1 MKKII
6 FIEGLP
12 NVGKTYLINKI
23 REMGIQ
29 NLKIVD
35 ELINPNIKNPF
46 TDKEDI
52 FLQNDEL
59 KVNKY
64 SDGIIVIDRGP
75 ISTLV
80 YNQVNHIIDNNY
92 DASHIEKWF
101 NQFIELYNS
110 NDTYN
115 YYLYNPGV
123 YEPSLVNSKNPFGSV
138 ANLQLTHALT
148 IYNLNKYAKNVKIIV
163 YKKDNIVE
171 VINEIIN

>member
-23 REMGIQ
+23 REMDNK

-35 ELINPNIKNPF
+35 ELINPNIKDPF
-46 TDKEDI
+46 TDAEDV
-52 FLQNDEL
+52 FLKNDEL

-64 SDGIIVIDRGP
+64 SEGVIIIDRGP

-80 YNQVNHIIDNNY
+80 YNQAKHIIDNNY
-92 DASHIEKWF
+92 NASYVEKWF
-101 NQFIELYNS
+101 DQFVNLYS
-110 NDTYN
+110 NNETYN
-115 YYLYNPGV
+115 YYLYNPDT
-123 YEPSLVNSKNPFGSV
+123 YEPSLNDDENPFGSV
-138 ANLQLTHALT
+138 ENLKLVHTLTL
-148 IYNLNKYAKNVKIIV
+148 YNLNKYAKNFKIII
-163 YKKDNIVE
+163 YKKDNIIE